1 MFGMVL
7 AFLYGRAVR
16 NSTDTHP
23 TIEGPM
29 RRIVL
34 EHTTGRYAG
43 LRQILGTDVE
53 LKKTH
58 GELPNEVE
66 DVDFLDHSGSCVLLK
81 SRHRFHHYIERKG
94 A

>member
-1 MFGMVL
+1 
-7 AFLYGRAVR
+7 
-16 NSTDTHP
+16 
-23 TIEGPM
+23 M

-53 LKKTH
+53 LVKQH
-58 GELPNEVE
+58 GGLPGEVE

-81 SRHRFHHYIERKG
+81 SRRHYHHYVERK
-94 A
+94 AS